1 MKALFCLVDTVD
13 GFSSGRAQGLN
24 NQKRAPRAKSRWE
37 AGMLGLCPG
46 FVLACCCITVVTQP
60 LLPPAF
66 NRPEA
71 RLEQFEAVDL
81 VL

>member
-1 MKALFCLVDTVD
+1 
-13 GFSSGRAQGLN
+13 
-24 NQKRAPRAKSRWE
+24 
-37 AGMLGLCPG
+37 MLGLCSG
-46 FVLACCCITVVTQP
+46 FVFACCCITVVTQP

-71 RLEQFEAVDL
+71 RLEHFSLFEAVDL